1 MQSADYVSV
10 HVVSISTSTAFPC
23 CVFVFVTSQY
33 CNIEALVKELG
44 IPSPFTPFTSSS
56 FWTPDGL
63 QVGAAHSLRQHSMAQ
78 HSRAQHSTA
87 HIKEQCVP

>member
-1 MQSADYVSV
+1 MMYVCAACAAV
-10 HVVSISTSTAFPC
+10 C
-23 CVFVFVTSQY
+23 CLLLQY

-63 QVGAAHSLRQHSMAQ
+63 QVSTAQHSTAWHSMAQ
-78 HSRAQHSTA
+78 HGMAWHVTAQHGMSQ
-87 HIKEQCVP
+87 HEGSPHD